1 MPENKSK
8 KVFVA
13 MSGGVDSSVAA
24 LLLKR
29 EGYDVTG
36 AHMICADFDLSKGSN
51 EIEHPRFAKQIG
63 TGICRQAQEDR
74 RDAMRVAASLDIPFM
89 TFDFKEEYRKR
100 VFDYMIREYVAGC
113 TPNPDVI
120 CNSEIKFGIFLE
132 RAISLGADYIATGHY
147 ARIMNYEPAYRR
159 GRSRI
164 KIYEAKDKNKDQSY
178 FLCRLTQKQLSRAI
192 CPIGDYLKSEVRKL
206 AQEAG
211 LITASK
217 KDSQGLCFVGKIDFL
232 DFLKEKI
239 PIIRGNILDSSGKK
253 IGEHEG
259 AHFSTIGQ
267 RHGIGVSGMKNPMF
281 VVEKNIKTNTITM
294 SQENDSFLY
303 KKEIEIKN
311 INWILGKEPQ
321 MPFFCFSRIRYRQP
335 LQEAI
340 LQKLSNSGYKL
351 NFNFPQR
358 AISMGQSA
366 VFYTDSGEMMGG
378 GVIV

>member
-1 MPENKSK
+1 MERIWNKHKQSNNTPLK
-8 KVFVA
+8 RKVFVA
-13 MSGGVDSSVAA
+13 MSGGVDSSVSAA
-24 LLLKR
+24 LLK
-29 EGYDVTG
+29 EQGYDVTG
-36 AHMICADFDLSKGSN
+36 VHMVCAG
-51 EIEHPRFAKQIG
+51 PPIG
-63 TGICRQAQEDR
+63 GGCENGADR
-74 RDAMRVAASLDIPFM
+74 RDALRVAAVLNIPFL
-89 TFDFKEEYRKR
+89 TWDFRKEYKKEVY
-100 VFDYMIREYVAGC
+100 DYMISGYLNGL
-113 TPNPDVI
+113 TPNPDVV
-120 CNSEIKFGIFLE
+120 CNKEIKFGIFLKKAME
-132 RAISLGADYIATGHY
+132 AGAEYIATGHY
-147 ARIMNYEPAYRR
+147 VR
-159 GRSRI
+159 GSRV
-164 KIYEAKDKNKDQSY
+164 KSQGSSLYVAKDKNKDQSY
-178 FLCRLTQKQLSRAI
+178 FLWTLTQDQLKRCI
-192 CPIGDYLKSEVRKL
+192 FPVGDFLKSEIRNLARKFNL
-206 AQEAG
+206 PVSE
-211 LITASK
+211 K